1 MPPVDA
7 ALGVKRG
14 WVAGIRPD
22 VATTGCGTPAGTFKD
37 LGGERA
43 ATPLRQRGFYLDSKL
58 VRGLES
64 DRLTIGVTPNRREI
78 LWGGNKWM
86 RSMELQFP

>member
-1 MPPVDA
+1 LRVSDLTLRPQGV
-7 ALGVKRG
+7 ALRS
-14 WVAGIRPD
+14 ARSRI
-22 VATTGCGTPAGTFKD
+22 

-78 LWGGNKWM
+78 LWGGDRWM